1 MITSENTLG
10 KYVLLPGD
18 FAFRGERL
26 KRAQAPNRARR
37 VDIWGHLGTQ
47 DPTAIKMEMEG
58 VFFFIK
64 PLFLFKCE
72 FLLKL
77 Q

>member
-1 MITSENTLG
+1 MIASEHTIG

-37 VDIWGHLGTQ
+37 VVDIWGHLEGLGTQ
-47 DPTAIKMEMEG
+47 DTTAIKMEME
-58 VFFFIK
+58 
-64 PLFLFKCE
+64 
-72 FLLKL
+72 
-77 Q
+77 